1 MSEIM
6 NQLIE
11 DSKIESLALMLQDG
25 ISEEKACRYLQIP
38 LERREDMLRNSKKSC
53 LLGTV
58 MPDPHKHRERW
69 DVIWRHVNKE

>member
-6 NQLIE
+6 DQLIE

-38 LERREDMLRNSKKSC
+38 LERREDMLRNLRKKLSAGDC
-53 LLGTV
+53 NA
-58 MPDPHKHRERW
+58 RSA
-69 DVIWRHVNKE
+69 